1 MKDRQAL
8 PALLQGRTVIVGLG
22 LMGASLAKGIKDL
35 SAAAFVAG
43 LDRKEQPIFRGLE
56 EKVLDQ
62 GAVLSTQEDS
72 VRSLIQE
79 ATLIILSMYPDGIL
93 DFVSRYRETFS
104 EGTVLMDI
112 CGLKGFFLEEAQRIL
127 PEGVEFVG
135 THPMAGKEKSGYEYG
150 NGEIFLGANFVIT
163 PTLHNRRE
171 TLDQVRAMA
180 RELGFG
186 RIREVEPREHD
197 EVIAYTSH
205 MPHALA
211 AALVN
216 SWLGT
221 EDVISFAGGSFRDV
235 TRVAD
240 INSALWAQLF
250 CYNSQALSG
259 ELRRFSEILDE
270 LAQMVEQ
277 KDRPQIEAFL
287 TQAAERKERWNREG
301 DRYDDGSR
309 TR

>member
-1 MKDRQAL
+1 MRDRGTL
-8 PALLQGRTVIVGLG
+8 PTLLQGQTLIVGLG

-35 SAAAFVAG
+35 SASAWVVG
-43 LDRKEQPIFRGLE
+43 LDRKEQPILRGLE

-62 GAVLSTQEDS
+62 GAVLSVQEDS
-72 VRSLIQE
+72 VRSLIRG
-79 ATLIILSMYPDGIL
+79 AALIVLSMYPDGIL
-93 DFVSRYRETFS
+93 DFVSRYRQVFS

-112 CGLKGFFLEEAQRIL
+112 CGLKGFFLDEAQRML
-127 PEGVEFVG
+127 PEGVEFIG
-135 THPMAGKEKSGYEYG
+135 THPMAGKEKSGYEYA
-150 NGEIFLGANFVIT
+150 NGEIFLGANFIIT
-163 PTLHNRRE
+163 PTQRNRRE
-171 TLDQVRAMA
+171 TIDQVRAMA

-205 MPHALA
+205 MPHVLA

-216 SWLGT
+216 SWMGT
-221 EDVISFAGGSFRDV
+221 EDVSSFAGGSFRDV

-250 CYNSQALSG
+250 CYNSQALG
-259 ELRRFSEILDE
+259 CELRRFSKTLDE
-270 LAQMVEQ
+270 LAELVEQ
-277 KDRPQIEAFL
+277 RDRPQIEAFL
-287 TQAAERKERWNREG
+287 ARASERKERWNREG

-309 TR
+309 TH